1 MQKILLVEDA
11 AFFEKAALKKL
22 AEIGERRVTVARTL
36 AQAAALLGSGG
47 GESFD
52 LALVDLTLPDAP
64 DGQIVD
70 LCIAHKVPTV
80 VFTSRFEPRLRKA
93 MRDKGV
99 LDYIIKDSPSSLDY
113 LGDLVQRLG
122 RNSSIGV
129 LVIDDAVVERTYM
142 SETIARHRYKM
153 FMARSAKEGMQHLQD
168 YPEIRLV
175 IVDYFMPEEDGFSFL
190 KAIRRKR
197 SRESLAVIGI
207 SGSEDMENRIRFLK
221 YGASDFLHKS
231 CPPEEL
237 LLRVSQNLDVIDRF
251 ADLSDRSFRDALTGL
266 YNRRFL
272 FSEGI
277 RLASEAQ
284 DRGEVRWLA
293 LVDVDKFKHVNDTYG
308 HEAGDRALIA
318 LSDELL
324 RLAGEEGLAV
334 RLGGDEFCAVLSGA
348 NEAEVTTRLEAFRC
362 RLQNLDITS
371 GEQTFRI
378 AASIGLSVIP
388 GHDLSEAIRTS
399 DSRLYSAKDAGRNQL
414 VAS

>member
-1 MQKILLVEDA
+1 M
-11 AFFEKAALKKL
+11 
-22 AEIGERRVTVARTL
+22 ARTL
-36 AQAAALLGSGG
+36 AEAEALLGGS
-47 GESFD
+47 ECFD

-80 VFTSRFEPRLRKA
+80 VFTSRFEPGLRKA

-153 FMARSAKEGMQHLQD
+153 FVAKSAKEGMQYLLD
-168 YPEIRLV
+168 FPEIRLV
-175 IVDYFMPEEDGFSFL
+175 IVDYFMPDEDGFSFL

-284 DRGEVRWLA
+284 NRGEVRWLA

-318 LSDELL
+318 LSDELCGLPAKKGL
-324 RLAGEEGLAV
+324 RCGW
-334 RLGGDEFCAVLSGA
+334 GDEFCAVLAGE
-348 NEAEVTTRLEAFRC
+348 NEAEITTRVEAFRC
-362 RLQNLDITS
+362 RLQNLDISS

>member
-22 AEIGERRVTVARTL
+22 AEIGERRITVARTL
-36 AQAAALLGSGG
+36 AQAEAQLTGG
-47 GESFD
+47 GEAFE

-70 LCIAHKVPTV
+70 LCISHRVPTV
-80 VFTSRFEPRLRKA
+80 VFTSRFEPHLRKA

-153 FMARSAKEGMQHLQD
+153 FVASSAKEGMQYLQD

-277 RLASEAQ
+277 RLVSEAQ
-284 DRGEVRWLA
+284 ERGEVRWLA

-324 RLAGEEGLAV
+324 RLSGEEGQAV
-334 RLGGDEFCAVLSGA
+334 RLGGDEFCAVLCGKS
-348 NEAEVTTRLEAFRC
+348 EAEVMTRVEAFRC
-362 RLQNLDITS
+362 RLQSLDISS

-399 DSRLYSAKDAGRNQL
+399 DARLYSAKDSGRNQL

>member
-22 AEIGERRVTVARTL
+22 AEIGERRVWVARNL
-36 AQAAALLGSGG
+36 AQAGELLSSG
-47 GESFD
+47 EEAFD

-70 LCIAHKVPTV
+70 LCISHNVPTV

-129 LVIDDAVVERTYM
+129 LVIDDAVVERAYM
-142 SETIARHRYKM
+142 TETIARHRYKM
-153 FMARSAKEGMQHLQD
+153 FQARSAQEGVQCLME

-175 IVDYFMPEEDGFSFL
+175 VVDYFMPDEDGFSFL
-190 KAIRRKR
+190 KTIRRKR

-207 SGSEDMENRIRFLK
+207 SASEDMENRIRFLK

-251 ADLSDRSFRDALTGL
+251 ADLSDRSFRDSLTGL

-277 RLASEAQ
+277 RLISEAQ
-284 DRGEVRWLA
+284 ERGESRWLA

-308 HEAGDRALIA
+308 HEAGDRALIT

-324 RLAGEEGLAV
+324 RLAGHDGHAV
-334 RLGGDEFCAVLSGA
+334 RLGGDEFCAVLAGSS
-348 NEAEVTTRLEAFRC
+348 EAEIMTRVETFR
-362 RLQNLDITS
+362 RGLQDLDISS
-371 GEQTFRI
+371 GGQTFRI
-378 AASIGLSVIP
+378 AASIGLSLIP
-388 GHDLSEAIRTS
+388 DNDLSEAIRRS
-399 DSRLYSAKDAGRNQL
+399 DTRLYSAKDTGRNRL